1 MWGTLFAFVDLLR
14 SGCFTGSMDVPVF
27 AFLVLALGLGVFVW
41 WLVVLIEALK
51 TPETQWKDAGQDR
64 LLWVLLM
71 VFLGVIGTL
80 SYVIVARPRLRRATA
95 PTSTT

>member
-14 SGCFTGSMDVPVF
+14 SGCSTGSMDVPVF

-80 SYVIVARPRLRRATA
+80 SYVIVARPRLRRASA